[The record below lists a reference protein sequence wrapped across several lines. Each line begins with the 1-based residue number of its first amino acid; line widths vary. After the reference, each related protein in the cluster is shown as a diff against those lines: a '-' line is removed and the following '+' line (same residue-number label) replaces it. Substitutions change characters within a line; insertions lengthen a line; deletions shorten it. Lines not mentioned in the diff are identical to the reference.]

1 MCALLAIMHKMTMQ
15 LRQGLARWATHIGRF
30 SSKPAT
36 LALWPFWDSKGWQAT
51 VFRAALQMIAAS
63 MHHLKHSSENCCL
76 STFWRCSEHAPS
88 EAQLWKSTGNSSSL
102 KTCQMP
108 SCKKH
113 EKIPKKNSSLKL
125 FFYGLGWISK
135 IQKKTKV
142 FLKRSKVPHNHF
154 LL

>member
-1 MCALLAIMHKMTMQ
+1 MTQRYEYRYSQQGWISSQLMMAWQVMSWRIRFATICRRRRAACAAP
-15 LRQGLARWATHIGRF
+15 HIGRF

-63 MHHLKHSSENCCL
+63 MHHLQRSSENCCL

-102 KTCQMP
+102 KTCQMA

-113 EKIPKKNSSLKL
+113 EKILK
-125 FFYGLGWISK
+125 I
-135 IQKKTKV
+135 
-142 FLKRSKVPHNHF
+142 F
-154 LL
+154 LLRSFSFTD